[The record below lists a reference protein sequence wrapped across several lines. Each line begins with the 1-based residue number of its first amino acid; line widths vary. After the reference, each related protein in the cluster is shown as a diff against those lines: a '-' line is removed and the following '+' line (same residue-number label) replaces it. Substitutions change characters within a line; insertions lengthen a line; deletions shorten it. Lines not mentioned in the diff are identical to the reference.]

1 MAWFHPCEDHAAT
14 GRSRRLTASA
24 SDQRSTLPGLQPL
37 NAQMKDAEMSAH
49 TSNDNVQYP
58 RTIFIRR
65 HSVVTRLTHWLNVLC
80 LSFLLLSGLQI
91 FNAHPELYWGH
102 SGADGDP
109 AVVRIGADD
118 EGGEPR
124 GFVRVAGLELPTTGV
139 LGVSQADGEQVSRA
153 FPSWATIP
161 SFQDLAAGRRW
172 HFFFAWLFVINGIV
186 YLGFSVLSGHFRKD
200 LAPKLHEISPR
211 HLGREILDHARLRF
225 PEGEKAR
232 HYNALQKLTYLA
244 VIVVFLPL
252 MVLTGLTMSPGI
264 DAALPSLVDIFGG
277 RQSARTIHF
286 ITASAL
292 VIFVIVH
299 VVMVVLSGTW
309 NNIHS
314 MITGRYA
321 IREKGPQS

>member
-1 MAWFHPCEDHAAT
+1 MTE
-14 GRSRRLTASA
+14 
-24 SDQRSTLPGLQPL
+24 
-37 NAQMKDAEMSAH
+37 NA
-49 TSNDNVQYP
+49 DNVPAQYP
-58 RTIFIRR
+58 RMVFIRR

-102 SGADGDP
+102 YGADGDP
-109 AVVRIGADD
+109 AVLTIGADD

-124 GFVRVAGLELPTTGV
+124 GFARIAGLELPTTGV
-139 LGVSQADGEQVSRA
+139 LGVSNVEGEQVLRA

-186 YLGFSVLSGHFRKD
+186 YLGFSLLSGHFRRD
-200 LAPKLHEISPR
+200 LAPKAHELSPS
-211 HLGREILDHARLRF
+211 HLGREVLDHARLRF
-225 PEGEKAR
+225 PQGEEAK

-244 VIVVFLPL
+244 VIVILLPL
-252 MVLTGLTMSPGI
+252 MVVTGLTMSPGI
-264 DAALPSLVDIFGG
+264 DAAFPALVEIFGG

-299 VVMVVLSGTW
+299 VAMVVLSWTW
-309 NNIHS
+309 NNIRS
-314 MITGRYA
+314 MITGRY
-321 IREKGPQS
+321 IIHEEGPKA

>member
-1 MAWFHPCEDHAAT
+1 
-14 GRSRRLTASA
+14 
-24 SDQRSTLPGLQPL
+24 
-37 NAQMKDAEMSAH
+37 MSANA
-49 TSNDNVQYP
+49 SNDNVQYP

-102 SGADGDP
+102 YGANGDP
-109 AVVRIGADD
+109 AVLTIGSDD
-118 EGGEPR
+118 RAGTPS
-124 GFVRVAGLELPTTGV
+124 GFLRVAGLQIPATGV
-139 LGVSQADGEQVSRA
+139 LGVSNVDGEPTARA

-172 HFFFAWLFVINGIV
+172 HFFFAWLFVINGIL
-186 YLGFSVLSGHFRKD
+186 YLGFSLLSGHFRRD
-200 LAPKLHEISPR
+200 LVPKVHELSPR
-211 HLGREILDHARLRF
+211 HLGREVLDHARLRF
-225 PEGEKAR
+225 PEGEEAR

-244 VIVVFLPL
+244 VIVVLLPL
-252 MVLTGLTMSPGI
+252 MVLTGLTMSPGV
-264 DAALPSLVDIFGG
+264 DAALPSLVDVFGG

-299 VVMVVLSGTW
+299 VAMVILSGTW
-309 NNIHS
+309 NNIRS

-321 IREKGPQS
+321 IQEKGPKS

>member
-1 MAWFHPCEDHAAT
+1 
-14 GRSRRLTASA
+14 
-24 SDQRSTLPGLQPL
+24 
-37 NAQMKDAEMSAH
+37 MSADA
-49 TSNDNVQYP
+49 SNDNVQYP

-80 LSFLLLSGLQI
+80 LGFLLLSGLQI

-102 SGADGDP
+102 YGANGDP
-109 AVVRIGADD
+109 AILTIGSDD
-118 EGGEPR
+118 GGGQPR
-124 GFVRVAGLELPTTGV
+124 GFVRIAGLEIPTTGL

-200 LAPKLHEISPR
+200 LAPKPHEISPR

-225 PEGEKAR
+225 PEGEEAK
-232 HYNALQKLTYLA
+232 HYNALQKLTYLG
-244 VIVVFLPL
+244 VIVVLLPL
-252 MVLTGLTMSPGI
+252 MVLTGLTMSPGV
-264 DAALPSLVDIFGG
+264 DAALASLVDIFGG

-299 VVMVVLSGTW
+299 VAMVVLSGTW
-309 NNIHS
+309 NNIRS

-321 IREKGPQS
+321 IQEKGQKS

>member
-1 MAWFHPCEDHAAT
+1 
-14 GRSRRLTASA
+14 
-24 SDQRSTLPGLQPL
+24 
-37 NAQMKDAEMSAH
+37 MSADA
-49 TSNDNVQYP
+49 SNDNVQYP

-102 SGADGDP
+102 YGADGDP
-109 AVVRIGADD
+109 AVLTIGSDD
-118 EGGEPR
+118 EGGRPS
-124 GFVRVAGLELPTTGV
+124 GFVHVAGLQIPTTGV
-139 LGVSQADGEQVSRA
+139 LGVSNVNGEPTARA

-172 HFFFAWLFVINGIV
+172 HFFFAWLFVINGLL
-186 YLGFSVLSGHFRKD
+186 YLGFSLLSGHFKRD
-200 LAPKLHEISPR
+200 LAPKAHEFSPS
-211 HLGREILDHARLRF
+211 HLGREVLDHARLRF
-225 PEGEKAR
+225 PEGEEAK

-244 VIVVFLPL
+244 VIVVLLPL
-252 MVLTGLTMSPGI
+252 MVLTGLTMSPGV
-264 DAALPSLVDIFGG
+264 DAALPVLVDIFGG

-292 VIFVIVH
+292 VVFVIVH
-299 VVMVVLSGTW
+299 VAMVVLSGTW
-309 NNIHS
+309 NNIRS

-321 IREKGPQS
+321 IQEKGPKS

>member
-1 MAWFHPCEDHAAT
+1 
-14 GRSRRLTASA
+14 
-24 SDQRSTLPGLQPL
+24 
-37 NAQMKDAEMSAH
+37 MSADA
-49 TSNDNVQYP
+49 SNDNVQYP

-65 HSVVTRLTHWLNVLC
+65 HSVLTRLTHWLNVLC
-80 LSFLLLSGLQI
+80 LGFLLLSGLQI

-102 SGADGDP
+102 YGANGDP
-109 AVVRIGADD
+109 AILTIGSDD
-118 EGGEPR
+118 GGGQPR
-124 GFVRVAGLELPTTGV
+124 GFVRIAGLEIPTTGV
-139 LGVSQADGEQVSRA
+139 LGVSQADGDQVSRA

-200 LAPKLHEISPR
+200 LAPKPHEISPR

-225 PEGEKAR
+225 PEGEEAR
-232 HYNALQKLTYLA
+232 HYNALQKLTYLT
-244 VIVVFLPL
+244 VIVVLLPL
-252 MVLTGLTMSPGI
+252 MVLTGLTMSPGV
-264 DAALPSLVDIFGG
+264 DAALPALIEIFGG

-292 VIFVIVH
+292 VIFVVVH
-299 VVMVVLSGTW
+299 VAMVVLSGTW
-309 NNIHS
+309 NNIRS

-321 IREKGPQS
+321 IQEKGPKS

>member
-1 MAWFHPCEDHAAT
+1 MISSHHV
-14 GRSRRLTASA
+14 
-24 SDQRSTLPGLQPL
+24 Q
-37 NAQMKDAEMSAH
+37 QMKDVEMSADA
-49 TSNDNVQYP
+49 SNDNVQYP

-102 SGADGDP
+102 YGANGDP
-109 AVVRIGADD
+109 AVLAIGSEDD
-118 EGGEPR
+118 AGTPS
-124 GFVRVAGLELPTTGV
+124 GFLRVAGVQIPTTGV
-139 LGVSQADGEQVSRA
+139 LGVSNVDGEQTARA

-172 HFFFAWLFVINGIV
+172 HFFFAWLFVINGVV
-186 YLGFSVLSGHFRKD
+186 YLGFSVLSGHFRRD
-200 LAPKLHEISPR
+200 LAPMAHELSPR
-211 HLGREILDHARLRF
+211 HLGREMLDHARLRF
-225 PEGEKAR
+225 PEGEEAR
-232 HYNALQKLTYLA
+232 HYNTLQKLTYLA
-244 VIVVFLPL
+244 VIVVLLPL
-252 MVLTGLTMSPGI
+252 MVLTGLTMSPGV
-264 DAALPSLVDIFGG
+264 DAALPALVDIFGG

-299 VVMVVLSGTW
+299 VAMVVLSGTW
-309 NNIHS
+309 NNIRS

-321 IREKGPQS
+321 IHEEGPNA

>member
-1 MAWFHPCEDHAAT
+1 MP
-14 GRSRRLTASA
+14 
-24 SDQRSTLPGLQPL
+24 
-37 NAQMKDAEMSAH
+37 QMKDAEMSANA
-49 TSNDNVQYP
+49 SNDNVQYP

-102 SGADGDP
+102 YGANGDP
-109 AVVRIGADD
+109 AVLTIGSDD
-118 EGGEPR
+118 RAGTPS
-124 GFVRVAGLELPTTGV
+124 GFLRVAGLQIPATGV
-139 LGVSQADGEQVSRA
+139 LGVSNVDGEPTARA

-172 HFFFAWLFVINGIV
+172 HFFFAWLFVINGIL
-186 YLGFSVLSGHFRKD
+186 YLGFSLLSGHFRRD
-200 LAPKLHEISPR
+200 LVPKVHELSPR
-211 HLGREILDHARLRF
+211 HLGREVLDHARLRF
-225 PEGEKAR
+225 PEGEEAR

-244 VIVVFLPL
+244 VIVVLLPL
-252 MVLTGLTMSPGI
+252 MVLTGLTMSPGV
-264 DAALPSLVDIFGG
+264 DAALPSLVDVFGG

-299 VVMVVLSGTW
+299 VAMVILSGTW
-309 NNIHS
+309 NNIRS

-321 IREKGPQS
+321 IQEKGPKS

>member
-1 MAWFHPCEDHAAT
+1 MP
-14 GRSRRLTASA
+14 
-24 SDQRSTLPGLQPL
+24 
-37 NAQMKDAEMSAH
+37 QMKDVEMSANA
-49 TSNDNVQYP
+49 SNDNVQYP

-65 HSVVTRLTHWLNVLC
+65 HSVATRLTHWLNVLC

-102 SGADGDP
+102 YGANGDP
-109 AVVRIGADD
+109 AVLTIGSDD
-118 EGGEPR
+118 DAGTPS
-124 GFVRVAGLELPTTGV
+124 GFLHVAGLQIPTTGV
-139 LGVSQADGEQVSRA
+139 LGVSNVDGKPTARA

-172 HFFFAWLFVINGIV
+172 HFFFAWLFVINGIL
-186 YLGFSVLSGHFRKD
+186 YLGFSLLSGHFKRD
-200 LAPKLHEISPR
+200 LAPKVNELSPR
-211 HLGREILDHARLRF
+211 HLGREVLDHVRLRF
-225 PEGEKAR
+225 PEGEEAR

-244 VIVVFLPL
+244 VIVVLLPL
-252 MVLTGLTMSPGI
+252 MVLTGLTMSPGV

-299 VVMVVLSGTW
+299 VAMVVLSGTW
-309 NNIHS
+309 NNIRS

-321 IREKGPQS
+321 IQEKGPKS